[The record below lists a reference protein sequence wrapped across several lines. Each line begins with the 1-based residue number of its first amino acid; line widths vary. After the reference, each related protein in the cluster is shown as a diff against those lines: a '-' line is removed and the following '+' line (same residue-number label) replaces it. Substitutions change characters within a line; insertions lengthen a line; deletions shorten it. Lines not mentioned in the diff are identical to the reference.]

1 MGKQRGSKNT
11 AYTLPIGLTSELCMH
26 GEDSKEPTGS
36 KTGISA
42 AAHEVWSLNLII
54 LKQLGEQL
62 KLSTEI
68 PERPHFRS
76 KDYIPVLTESP

>member
-1 MGKQRGSKNT
+1 MGKQRGSKNI
-11 AYTLPIGLTSELCMH
+11 AYILPLGLTPELCMH

-42 AAHEVWSLNLII
+42 AAHGMRKRVWSLNLII

-62 KLSTEI
+62 KLST
-68 PERPHFRS
+68 
-76 KDYIPVLTESP
+76 